1 MFVNYIAIHKYNF
14 KSNLILQ
21 VIMTITAIKATP
33 PTVTPQIRPTKI
45 TNVELR
51 LPDNE

>member
-1 MFVNYIAIHKYNF
+1 MFVNCIAIHKYNF

-21 VIMTITAIKATP
+21 VIMMITAIKTAP
-33 PTVTPQIRPTKI
+33 PTVTPQIRPTKH

-51 LPDNE
+51 VPDNE

>member
-1 MFVNYIAIHKYNF
+1 
-14 KSNLILQ
+14 
-21 VIMTITAIKATP
+21 MTITAIKATP

-51 LPDNE
+51 VPDNE